1 MWNLILKKRNLL
13 CIKHKINIDL
23 GEKLLY
29 NPYKNILKN
38 FRALAT
44 NSFAK
49 EFDPIY
55 RIYSGL
61 ESVDD
66 DIKFYYESLLG
77 VTSYFQSSK
86 GGRGKYIEKKLSSM
100 YKTCGINI
108 KFSELPI
115 LLEFPEII
123 RKKGLFTLKS
133 LNHEELKTLR
143 KRNFNFLGRVDETT
157 DIGNLLRANECLNLL
172 ELKNRVDSGGTSARR
187 EIWSK
192 KFNTIFEYLSS
203 SEVLFKKGS
212 LELNLIQL
220 LKKFQIKNLNIY
232 IGILFNVEGT
242 PATKEGDK
250 GKGFYS
256 SNEEGYKD
264 LKNFIVQK
272 GFTLIEDNIDQLELS
287 LEINELR
294 IKFGALYGNQIPTI
308 IFNDNFSVSNL
319 LKLKYDDI
327 WFSQLLTINER
338 TILLEFGKNSM
349 LEIIEIIENDLYLK
363 TQYNLFKSKEGDLSI
378 LNVIVDNLCENYSEN
393 FPDYYF
399 LRNGEKKQY
408 LADILQF
415 LAAVEF

>member
-1 MWNLILKKRNLL
+1 MNLTLKKRNLL
-13 CIKHKINIDL
+13 CIKSIKNIDL

-38 FRALAT
+38 FLILAT
-44 NSFAK
+44 NPLAK
-49 EFDPIY
+49 KFDPIY

-61 ESVDD
+61 ESVGDD
-66 DIKFYYESLLG
+66 LKSYYESLLG

-86 GGRGKYIEKKLSSM
+86 GGRGKYNEKKLSSM
-100 YKTCGINI
+100 YKTCSINI
-108 KFSELPI
+108 KFSELYI

-133 LNHEELKTLR
+133 LNNEELKTLR
-143 KRNFNFLGRVDETT
+143 EKNFNFLGRVDETT
-157 DIGNLLRANECLNLL
+157 DIGNLLIDNNCLNLL

-187 EIWSK
+187 EIWTK

-203 SEVLFKKGS
+203 SEPLYKKGN

-220 LKKFQIKNLNIY
+220 LKKFQINNLNIY

-250 GKGFYS
+250 RKGFYS
-256 SNEEGYKD
+256 SNQEGYRD

-272 GFTLIEDNIDQLELS
+272 GFALVEDNFDQLELS

-294 IKFGALYGNQIPTI
+294 IKFGALYGNQIPTK
-308 IFNDNFSVSNL
+308 IFNDDFSVSNL

-338 TILLEFGKNSM
+338 TILLEYEKNSI
-349 LEIIEIIENDLYLK
+349 LEIIEIIEKDLYLK
-363 TQYNLFKSKEGDLSI
+363 TQYNLFKSKEGDLTI
-378 LNVIVDNLCENYSEN
+378 LNTIVNNLCENYLKS
-393 FPDYYF
+393 FPDHYF
-399 LRNGEKKQY
+399 IRISEKKQY

-415 LAAVEF
+415 LASADF